1 MVEDC
6 DGDEE
11 EDEDSWEAVDE
22 AEGDDVLLPESAL
35 SKESQFLRK
44 GRKRKRTIGLVVKV

>member
-22 AEGDDVLLPESAL
+22 AEGDDV
-35 SKESQFLRK
+35 
-44 GRKRKRTIGLVVKV
+44 IGLVVKV